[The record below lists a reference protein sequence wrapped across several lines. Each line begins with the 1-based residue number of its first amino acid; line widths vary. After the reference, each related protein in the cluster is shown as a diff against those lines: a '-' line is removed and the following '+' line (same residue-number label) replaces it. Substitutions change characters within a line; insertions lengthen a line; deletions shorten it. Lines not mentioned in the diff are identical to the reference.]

1 MKKYIDI
8 NLFIICAVILSTFS
22 ACKKS
27 YLELTPY
34 TNIPPDVAVST
45 ESDMLVA
52 LNGMYQGLRSDS
64 TFVRNIPVIGD
75 VSGDNVFV
83 SISNSG
89 RYTTF
94 NAFSFNVSSA
104 EYSGMWTSFY
114 KTILRANNII
124 NANLETSTL
133 VNQYKGEAYA
143 MRALC
148 YFELLQHFARPY
160 TDLPNGAGVPIIL
173 VFNPTQL
180 ASRST
185 TSEVYGQIESDL
197 EQASSLITT
206 YRGTAYLSQYAARAL
221 LAKVALFKGDYA
233 TALTYAEDVIN
244 NSGFTIVP
252 MNSVVTFWATTSPQT
267 TTRVETL
274 FEVVSDAVYN
284 SGTNELAYMYSQ
296 EGYGD
301 LLAAPALY
309 NLYNDSDVRKSLIT
323 VGARSGAEN
332 PAYIAT
338 KFKAVSG
345 DRDDKKVIRMS
356 DVYLI
361 AAEAAHSQAVSD
373 DVLALQYLNTL
384 MLQRDPSLVY
394 TSTGSQLLEDII
406 TERRKE
412 LAFEGDRYH
421 TLNRLMRDINRSS
434 VFPAAA
440 LNIPYSNFRR
450 VGPIPQSELNVNP
463 NIVQNPGY

>member
-1 MKKYIDI
+1 MKR
-8 NLFIICAVILSTFS
+8 NLYKNLLILCTVTLSVFS

-27 YLELTPY
+27 FLDLTPY
-34 TNIPPDVAVST
+34 TNVPTDVALAT
-45 ESDMLVA
+45 ESDMMVA
-52 LNGMYQGLRSDS
+52 LAGTYEGLRTAS
-64 TFVRNIPVIGD
+64 TFGRNIPVMGD
-75 VSGDNVFV
+75 VSADNVFV
-83 SISNSG
+83 SIRNSG
-89 RYTTF
+89 RYTTY

-104 EYSGMWTSFY
+104 EYSDIWTSLY
-114 KTILRANNII
+114 RTILRANNII
-124 NANLETSTL
+124 NANLEGSTL
-133 VNQYKGEAYA
+133 INQYRGEAYA
-143 MRALC
+143 LRALC

-160 TDLPNGAGVPIIL
+160 TDLPNGAGVPL
-173 VFNPTQL
+173 VLAYDPTQL

-185 TSEVYGQIESDL
+185 TSSVYDQIESDL
-197 EQASSLITT
+197 GQAYSLMTT
-206 YRGTAYLSQYAARAL
+206 YRGTAYFNQYAARAL
-221 LAKVALFKGDYA
+221 WAKVALFKGDYT

-244 NSGFTIVP
+244 NSGFSIVP
-252 MNSVVTFWATTSPQT
+252 LTNVISFWATVSPQT

-274 FEVVSDAVYN
+274 FEIVSDEIYN
-284 SGTNELAYMYSQ
+284 SGTDELAYMFSQ

-309 NLYNDSDVRKSLIT
+309 NLYSDTDVRKGLIT

-332 PAYIAT
+332 PAYIVT
-338 KFKAVSG
+338 KFQAVSG
-345 DRDDKKVIRMS
+345 DRDDKKVVRMS

-361 AAEAAHSQAVSD
+361 AAEAAHSQASSN

-384 MLQRDPSLVY
+384 MAQRDPSLVY
-394 TSTGSQLLEDII
+394 TSTGPQLLEDII

-421 TLNRLMRDINRSS
+421 TLNRLMRDVNRSS

-450 VGPIPQSELNVNP
+450 IGPIPQSELNANP
-463 NIVQNPGY
+463 NIVQNAGY